1 MIGLI
6 ESTVYLSVTALVIL
20 LFKWIFKNKLS
31 AKWHVWIWA
40 LLAIRL
46 VLPSLPESSFSIFNA
61 FDIPENSDTE
71 VREELG
77 MPDYEK
83 DKLIY
88 GASEIQAEKITILP
102 EGTDTTLAEDTSA
115 ESLKTD
121 ETTEIKEN
129 ARKVQNLD
137 SIINLVRF
145 SGSGILFVYFLV
157 VYIICVRRVSNS
169 KSTDEKTQE
178 LLQECKRIV
187 GVRRRVSVISTGTS
201 PMLMGIVKPQI
212 ILPDGYTDEEKKN
225 IIIHELC
232 HLKGGDIYL
241 LWIAMIVLCLNWFN
255 PVMWLCFFLFRRD
268 IEVYCDERVLRYIDS
283 KKNYASLL
291 VKTALKKNSF
301 IAGTTSLQ
309 NGEKEVERRVKYM
322 AYFKKPNVWWTLLLI
337 VIAVVIGVVCLTD
350 PKEKSREKETVGD
363 VTEERLPDEKKKDE
377 NVSENESSKERIY
390 ESSPNFL
397 LKDRDY
403 LYYYEVYDNNG
414 NILLSE
420 TSEKCPA
427 FTHLEGPLYELDI
440 LQGTSFWDGY
450 FFNVETGYKSE
461 KYGKPFYFGNGIIA
475 YLNNLPTFD
484 SVYPSKTGELT
495 VIELFDLYN
504 KKLVGSVDAEF
515 LKESTSWIIEYID
528 DTHIQVTY
536 YTENGEKEN
545 KKIIEVPSFTGA
557 LTEKDEGNL
566 TSPSDTQTSIP
577 EVSESKDPIPEPV
590 VETIHEKQ
598 PVSEEAVV
606 NAEKGDS
613 ETENNMVLTDK
624 EENQTEVQVMYN
636 EASETEKENKI
647 EDEIEIESNFW

>member
-427 FTHLEGPLYELDI
+427 FTHLEGPLYELQI
-440 LQGTSFWDGY
+440 SHGTSSWECKY
-450 FFNVETGYKSE
+450 FNVETGYKSE
-461 KYGKPFYFGNGIIA
+461 AYDKPFYLDNGVIA
-475 YLNNLPTFD
+475 YVN
-484 SVYPSKTGELT
+484 SYPKFELSKEDMYFIKL
-495 VIELFDLYN
+495 VNLYN
-504 KKLVGSVDAEF
+504 NYEMMGYYVDY
-515 LKESTSWIIEYID
+515 LKSSTSWIIEYVD

-536 YTENGEKEN
+536 YTENGSKEN
-545 KKIIEVPSFTGA
+545 KKTIENPSLTGA

>member
-427 FTHLEGPLYELDI
+427 FRHLEGPLYELQI
-440 LQGTSFWDGY
+440 SHGTSSWECKY
-450 FFNVETGYKSE
+450 FNVETGYKSE
-461 KYGKPFYFGNGIIA
+461 AYDKPFYLDNGVIA
-475 YLNNLPTFD
+475 YVN
-484 SVYPSKTGELT
+484 SYPKFELSKEDMYF
-495 VIELFDLYN
+495 IELVNLYN
-504 KKLVGSVDAEF
+504 NYEMMGYYVDY
-515 LKESTSWIIEYID
+515 LKSSTSWIIEYVD

-536 YTENGEKEN
+536 YTENGSKEN
-545 KKIIEVPSFTGA
+545 KKTIEIPSLTGA

-566 TSPSDTQTSIP
+566 TSPLDTQTSIS